1 MGRMNGEQKS
11 SIRFN
16 LILPRILTWLRSYP
30 LTSTISLPPG
40 KLQSAAYESGE
51 DSPAVIAGVPDGS
64 AVNISGISSESS
76 LVEVDSSSSSV
87 PPSDGLSQLR
97 SQRPIGRNVLK
108 HPWLVALLVSGG
120 TGVGALLWLTI
131 LPPLPNCQRLSPL
144 ATDSERL
151 YCADQAVRQGD
162 IKQLVIALK
171 TVSQWPQD
179 HPLAPQASHLRNE
192 WSQAVLSVARQKQD
206 QGQLKAA
213 IAIARVV
220 PSNTPA
226 YSEAQATIEAWETDW
241 QQGSAI
247 TDKTRTALKTQQWEE
262 ATEQLKRLVQLDN
275 DYWRKQ
281 IKVLNAQ
288 LANERLAWKQLRQA
302 QDLAQTQNPEDLAQ
316 ALTLVTKVAKDS
328 YVADKAKAEL
338 ESWSKLLLGI
348 ASERLEFDQF
358 EAAMSAAED
367 IPTSS
372 SVYPEAQDVVNFT
385 QARALEQQNNVWAYM
400 GAWALTQQIQ
410 PERPLYQQ
418 AKVKTAFWEQQ
429 VQNLT
434 QLQLAS
440 WFASLGQD
448 FSYKLAIEQANMIQG
463 EQPQRQQAQTLI
475 AQWQQQLETL
485 EDGRYLAQALQLAL
499 DGTIESLQTAIA
511 QASQITLGRALRV
524 EAQTLIAEWSRQYQL
539 VQDKPL
545 LERANAFA
553 KQGQL
558 ARAVEMAQQITTD
571 RPLYVEAQAAIDE
584 WVAQIQRPEDQPI
597 LDQATEL
604 ARQGSLTA
612 AIATATQIGPERAL
626 YDEAQRAIAD
636 WTAER
641 DAIWRQRA
649 AADTLTEETTPLPSD
664 LEVSPSLEETPV
676 EEPATNEEIDATGEP
691 SLNLEVNPPV
701 EEPGPD
707 QIDTQSSP

>member
-1 MGRMNGEQKS
+1 MNGEQKS

-40 KLQSAAYESGE
+40 KLQSAASYESGE
-51 DSPAVIAGVPDGS
+51 DSPAVIAGVTDS
-64 AVNISGISSESS
+64 NAVNSSGVSPESS
-76 LVEVDSSSSSV
+76 LVEADSSSSSV
-87 PPSDGLSQLR
+87 PPSDDLSQLR

-108 HPWLVALLVSGG
+108 HPWLVALLVSGS

-162 IKQLVIALK
+162 IKQLLIALK

-213 IAIARVV
+213 ITIARVV

-247 TDKTRTALKTQQWEE
+247 TDKTQTALKTQRWEE
-262 ATEQLKRLVQLDN
+262 ATEQLKLLVQLDN

-288 LANERLAWKQLRQA
+288 LATERLAWKQLRQA

-316 ALTLVTKVAKDS
+316 ALTLVSKVAKDS

-358 EAAMSAAED
+358 EAAMSVAEN
-367 IPTSS
+367 IPTSA

-418 AKVKTAFWEQQ
+418 AKVKTVFWEQQ

-434 QLQLAS
+434 QLQLAN

-499 DGTIESLQTAIA
+499 DGTVESLQTAIA

-545 LERANAFA
+545 LERAKAFA
-553 KQGQL
+553 QQGQL
-558 ARAVEMAQQITTD
+558 VKAVEMAQQITTD

-649 AADTLTEETTPLPSD
+649 AAETLTEETTPLPSD
-664 LEVSPSLEETPV
+664 PESPSLEETPV

-701 EEPGPD
+701 EEPGLD
-707 QIDTQSSP
+707 QNDTQSSP

>member
-1 MGRMNGEQKS
+1 MNGERKS

-30 LTSTISLPPG
+30 LTSTISLPSG
-40 KLQSAAYESGE
+40 KIQSAAYESGE
-51 DSPAVIAGVPDGS
+51 DSPAVIAGVPDSNAVDS
-64 AVNISGISSESS
+64 AGVSPESS
-76 LVEVDSSSSSV
+76 LIEADSSSSSV
-87 PPSDGLSQLR
+87 PLSDDLSQLK
-97 SQRPIGRNVLK
+97 SQRLIARNVLK

-120 TGVGALLWLTI
+120 TGIGALLWLTI

-206 QGQLKAA
+206 QGQLEAA
-213 IAIARVV
+213 IAIAHAV
-220 PSNTPA
+220 PSNAPA

-247 TDKTRTALKTQQWEE
+247 TDKTQTALKTQHWEE
-262 ATEQLKRLVQLDN
+262 ATEQLKLLVQLDN

-288 LANERLAWKQLRQA
+288 LATERLAWKQLRQA

-316 ALTLVTKVAKDS
+316 ALTLVTKVAKGS

-348 ASERLEFDQF
+348 ASEHLEFDQF
-358 EAAMSAAED
+358 EAAMSAAEN
-367 IPTSS
+367 IPTSA

-385 QARALEQQNNVWAYM
+385 QARSLEQQNNVWAYM
-400 GAWALTQQIQ
+400 GAWAFTQQIQ

-418 AKVKTAFWEQQ
+418 AKVKAAFWEQQ

-434 QLQLAS
+434 QLQLAN

-475 AQWQQQLETL
+475 AQWQQQLEKL
-485 EDGRYLAQALQLAL
+485 EDSRYLAQALQLAL
-499 DGTIESLQTAIA
+499 DGTVESLQTAIA
-511 QASQITLGRALRV
+511 QASQITLGRTLRV

-545 LERANAFA
+545 LERAKAFA

-558 ARAVEMAQQITTD
+558 AKAVEMAQQITTD

-584 WVAQIQRPEDQPI
+584 WVAQIQRPEDQSI

-604 ARQGSLTA
+604 AGQGSLTA

-649 AADTLTEETTPLPSD
+649 AADTLTEETTPLPTD
-664 LEVSPSLEETPV
+664 PESPSLEETPV

-691 SLNLEVNPPV
+691 SLNLEVNSPV
-701 EEPGPD
+701 EEPSLD
-707 QIDTQSSP
+707 QSDTQSSP

>member
-1 MGRMNGEQKS
+1 MNGEQKS

-40 KLQSAAYESGE
+40 KLQSAASYESGE
-51 DSPAVIAGVPDGS
+51 DSPAVIAGVTDS
-64 AVNISGISSESS
+64 NAVNSSGVSPESS
-76 LVEVDSSSSSV
+76 LVEADSSSSSV
-87 PPSDGLSQLR
+87 PPSDDLSQLR

-108 HPWLVALLVSGG
+108 HPWLVALLVSGS

-162 IKQLVIALK
+162 IKQLLIALK

-213 IAIARVV
+213 ITIARVV

-247 TDKTRTALKTQQWEE
+247 TDKTQTALKTQRWEE
-262 ATEQLKRLVQLDN
+262 ATEQLKLLVQLDN

-288 LANERLAWKQLRQA
+288 LATERLAWKQLRQA

-316 ALTLVTKVAKDS
+316 ALTLVSKVAKDS

-358 EAAMSAAED
+358 EAAMSVAEN
-367 IPTSS
+367 IPTSA

-418 AKVKTAFWEQQ
+418 AKVKTVFWEQQ

-434 QLQLAS
+434 QLQLAN

-475 AQWQQQLETL
+475 AQWQQQLEKL

-499 DGTIESLQTAIA
+499 DGTVESLQTAIA

-545 LERANAFA
+545 LERAKAFA
-553 KQGQL
+553 QQGQL
-558 ARAVEMAQQITTD
+558 VKAVEMAQQITTD

-612 AIATATQIGPERAL
+612 AIATATQIGPERFL

-649 AADTLTEETTPLPSD
+649 AAETLTEETTPLPSD
-664 LEVSPSLEETPV
+664 PESPSLEETPV

-701 EEPGPD
+701 EEPGLD
-707 QIDTQSSP
+707 QNDTQSSP